1 MTKLPTARL
10 REQSNQEK
18 LEEREL
24 WYKLVV
30 KIIRWKDQALCLGIT
45 RATDKITTEEWNTYH
60 QGIVKINTTK
70 TQEKVLSD
78 LRKTEELIKKNNGFK
93 EG

>member
-70 TQEKVLSD
+70 TQEIASVAKQSSTVGDCFWAS
-78 LRKTEELIKKNNGFK
+78 GPSQ
-93 EG
+93 